1 MLKSLS
7 VQNFALIEHISLQFH
22 NGLHVI
28 TGETGSGKSILL
40 GALNLILGERSDFSV
55 IRNPEKKTIVEAVF
69 QLNAE
74 FRDWFVQED
83 IDWEP
88 ETVIRREITSQGKS
102 RSFINDTPVQL
113 AQLKELTEQLVYI
126 HSQHETL
133 EIKKTKFQ
141 FDLLDSYSD
150 SLDLAQ
156 QVASSYQEIQ
166 RLKSEKKALETAQ
179 SSQLQE
185 LDYIQFQLNEMEQL
199 DLDNTQ
205 FDLLEQEFKKLSQL
219 DDLKEAYSAVMN
231 AIDQD
236 NGALD
241 LLRRLKTHIDKW
253 KNADSD
259 LSTIASRLEEVI
271 VELGDI
277 SRDSDRQLNQLE
289 GDPEALFKLTESL
302 DAYNKILKKNHLSTQ
317 EELITYRDTLSER
330 LHDLNFSDER
340 IAELTKEIE
349 EKTSALG
356 ELSTTLFEQRSGSI
370 SRLENY
376 LLELLS
382 GMKMEHS
389 RVQILLNRV
398 EKLDANGGMT
408 IQILFSANK
417 GLELKPI
424 EKAASGGELSR
435 VMLAIQLI
443 MSEKKSLPTLILDEI
458 DTGVSGEV
466 ALRMGKLLKEMGQHL
481 QVFAITH
488 LPQVAAKGDH
498 HFEVSKSHDNSQ
510 TISQI
515 RELNKD
521 QRVEALAKLI
531 SGEHVTDLARSSALQ
546 LIEN

>member
-7 VQNFALIEHISLQFH
+7 VQNFALIEHVSLQFH
-22 NGLHVI
+22 DGLHVI

-69 QLNAE
+69 QLNE
-74 FRDWFVQED
+74 NFKNWFISED

-88 ETVIRREITSQGKS
+88 ETLIRREITSQGKS

-113 AQLKELTEQLVYI
+113 SQLKELTEQLVYI

-141 FDLLDSYSD
+141 FDLLDSYAD
-150 SLDLAQ
+150 SLELAQ
-156 QVASSYQEIQ
+156 QVSGVYSQIHRLRTTRERLESS
-166 RLKSEKKALETAQ
+166 R

-185 LDYIQFQLNEMEQL
+185 LDYIRFQLNEIGQL
-199 DLDNTQ
+199 NLDQ
-205 FDLLEQEFKKLSQL
+205 VDYAALENDFNKLSQL
-219 DDLKEAYSAVMN
+219 DDLKEAYSAIID
-231 AIDQD
+231 AIDQE
-236 NGALD
+236 NGAAD
-241 LLRRLKTHIDKW
+241 LIRRLKSHIDRW
-253 KNADSD
+253 KNTDADLGAISG
-259 LSTIASRLEEVI
+259 RLQEVI
-271 VELGDI
+271 AELEDI

-289 GDPEALFKLTESL
+289 GDPEALFRLTESL
-302 DAYNKILKKNHLSTQ
+302 DEYNKVLKKHHFSTQ
-317 EELITYRDTLSER
+317 EELSDYFHTLEGKLEES
-330 LHDLNFSDER
+330 DFSDER

-349 EKTSALG
+349 EKEQ
-356 ELSTTLFEQRSGSI
+356 ELLQLSGKLYEK
-370 SRLENY
+370 RAAVVPKLEGY
-376 LLELLS
+376 LLELLTE
-382 GMKMEHS
+382 MKMEHS
-389 RVQILLNRV
+389 RFQILLERG
-398 EKLDANGGMT
+398 EKMDSNGGMS

-466 ALRMGKLLKEMGQHL
+466 ALRMGKLLKQMGKHL

-488 LPQVAAKGDH
+488 LPQVAAKGDY
-498 HFEVSKSHDNSQ
+498 HFEVSKSHANSQ
-510 TISQI
+510 TISEI
-515 RELNKD
+515 HLLNREE
-521 QRVEALAKLI
+521 RIEALAKLI
-531 SGEHVTDLARSSALQ
+531 SGEQVTDLARSSAVE

>member
-1 MLKSLS
+1 MLLSLS
-7 VQNFALIEHISLQFH
+7 VQNFALIEHVSLQFH
-22 NGLHVI
+22 DGLHVI

-69 QLNAE
+69 RLNE
-74 FRDWFVQED
+74 SFKDWFVGED
-83 IDWEP
+83 IDWET

-113 AQLKELTEQLVYI
+113 NQLKELTEQLVYI

-133 EIKKTKFQ
+133 EIRKTKFQ
-141 FDLLDSYSD
+141 FDLLDSYAD

-156 QVASSYQEIQ
+156 TVTALYSRIN
-166 RLKSEKKALETAQ
+166 RLKATKEQLE
-179 SSQLQE
+179 SSRSGQLQE
-185 LDYIQFQLNEMEQL
+185 LDYIRFQLNEIQQL
-199 DLDNTQ
+199 NLDQ
-205 FDLLEQEFKKLSQL
+205 VDYAALENDFNKLSQL
-219 DDLKEAYSAVMN
+219 DDLKEAYSAIIN
-231 AIDQD
+231 AMDQE
-236 NGALD
+236 NGASD
-241 LLRRLKTHIDKW
+241 LLRRLKVHIDRW

-259 LSTIASRLEEVI
+259 LNAISVRLQEVI
-271 VELGDI
+271 AELEDI

-289 GDPEALFKLTESL
+289 GDPEALFRLTESL
-302 DAYNKILKKNHLSTQ
+302 DEYNKILKKHHFSTQ
-317 EELITYRDTLSER
+317 EELSAYYNTLESKLEES
-330 LHDLNFSDER
+330 DSSDER

-349 EKTSALG
+349 EKEK
-356 ELSTTLFEQRSGSI
+356 ELLQLSDKLFEKRSAVI
-370 SRLENY
+370 TKLEAY
-376 LLELLS
+376 LLELLTE
-382 GMKMEHS
+382 MKMEHS
-389 RVQILLNRV
+389 RFQVLLTRS
-398 EKLDANGGMT
+398 EKLDSNGGMH

-466 ALRMGKLLKEMGQHL
+466 ALRMGKLLKQMGKHL

-488 LPQVAAKGDH
+488 LPQVAAKGDY
-498 HFEVSKSHDNSQ
+498 HFEVSKSHENSQ
-510 TISQI
+510 TISEIHQ
-515 RELNKD
+515 LND
-521 QRVEALAKLI
+521 TERIEALAKLI
-531 SGEHVTDLARSSALQ
+531 SGEQVTDLARSSAIE

>member
-1 MLKSLS
+1 MLLSLS
-7 VQNFALIEHISLQFH
+7 VQNFALIEHVSLRFH
-22 NGLHVI
+22 DGLHVI

-55 IRNPEKKTIVEAVF
+55 IRNPEKKTVVEAIF
-69 QLNAE
+69 ELNE
-74 FRDWFVQED
+74 SFREWFVQED

-113 AQLKELTEQLVYI
+113 NQLKELAEQLVYI

-141 FDLLDSYSD
+141 FDLLDSYGD
-150 SLDLAQ
+150 SLELAAE
-156 QVASSYQEIQ
+156 VTSGYREIQ
-166 RLKSEKKALETAQ
+166 RLKAAKNQLESAQ
-179 SSQLQE
+179 SNHLQE
-185 LDYIQFQLNEMEQL
+185 LDYIRFQLNEIQQL
-199 DLDNTQ
+199 DLDAISYEQ
-205 FDLLEQEFKKLSQL
+205 LEQDFKKLSQL
-219 DDLKEAYSAVMN
+219 DDLKEAYSAVMA

-253 KNADSD
+253 KNADEE
-259 LSTIASRLEEVI
+259 LNTISGRLQEVI
-271 VELGDI
+271 VELGDL
-277 SRDSDRQLNQLE
+277 SRDSDRQLNQLD
-289 GDPEALFKLTESL
+289 GDPETLFRLTELL
-302 DAYNKILKKNHLSTQ
+302 DAYNRVLKKQHLSTQ
-317 EELITYRDTLSER
+317 EELVQYRDNLSSR
-330 LHDLNFSDER
+330 LNDLNFSDER
-340 IAELTKEIE
+340 IAELTREIE
-349 EKTSALG
+349 EKKTALTQLSADLYAKR
-356 ELSTTLFEQRSGSI
+356 LASI
-370 SRLENY
+370 PKLEKY

-382 GMKMEHS
+382 EMKMEHS
-389 RVQILLNRV
+389 SFRIKLQQL
-398 EKLDANGGMT
+398 EKPDANGGMT
-408 IQILFSANK
+408 IQLLFSANK

-466 ALRMGKLLKEMGQHL
+466 ALRMGKLLKEMGKHL

-488 LPQVAAKGDH
+488 LAQVAAKGDH
-498 HFEVSKSHDNSQ
+498 HFEVSKSHESDQ

-515 RELNKD
+515 CELDKA
-521 QRVEALAKLI
+521 QRIEALAKLI
-531 SGEHVTDLARSSALQ
+531 SGEQVTDLARSSA
-546 LIEN
+546 IELMN

>member
-7 VQNFALIEHISLQFH
+7 VQNFALIEHVSLQFH
-22 NGLHVI
+22 EGLHVI

-69 QLNAE
+69 QLNE
-74 FRDWFVQED
+74 SFKDWFISED

-88 ETVIRREITSQGKS
+88 ETLIRREITSQGKS

-113 AQLKELTEQLVYI
+113 SQLKEFTEQLVYI

-141 FDLLDSYSD
+141 FDLLDSYAD
-150 SLDLAQ
+150 SLELAQ
-156 QVASSYQEIQ
+156 QVSGVYSHIHRIRTTRERLESS
-166 RLKSEKKALETAQ
+166 R

-185 LDYIQFQLNEMEQL
+185 LDYIRFQLNEIGQL
-199 DLDNTQ
+199 NLDQ
-205 FDLLEQEFKKLSQL
+205 VDYAALENDFNKLSRL
-219 DDLKEAYSAVMN
+219 DDLKEAYSAIID
-231 AIDQD
+231 AIDQE
-236 NGALD
+236 NGAAD
-241 LLRRLKTHIDKW
+241 LIRRLKSHIDRW
-253 KNADSD
+253 KSADTD
-259 LSTIASRLEEVI
+259 LGAISGRLQEVI
-271 VELGDI
+271 AELEDI
-277 SRDSDRQLNQLE
+277 SRDSERQLNQLE
-289 GDPEALFKLTESL
+289 GDPEALFRLTESL
-302 DAYNKILKKNHLSTQ
+302 DEYNKILKKHHFSTQ
-317 EELITYRDTLSER
+317 EELSDYFHTLEGKLEES
-330 LHDLNFSDER
+330 DSSDER

-349 EKTSALG
+349 EKEQ
-356 ELSTTLFEQRSGSI
+356 ELLQLSGKLYEK
-370 SRLENY
+370 RAAVVPKLEAY
-376 LLELLS
+376 LLELLTE
-382 GMKMEHS
+382 MKMEHS
-389 RVQILLNRV
+389 RFQILL
-398 EKLDANGGMT
+398 EKGAKMDSNGGMS

-466 ALRMGKLLKEMGQHL
+466 ALRMGKLLKQMGKHL

-488 LPQVAAKGDH
+488 LPQVAAKGDY
-498 HFEVSKSHDNSQ
+498 HFEVSKSHANSQ
-510 TISQI
+510 TISEI
-515 RELNKD
+515 HLLNREE
-521 QRVEALAKLI
+521 RIEALAKLI
-531 SGEHVTDLARSSALQ
+531 SGEQVTDLARSSAIE

>member
-1 MLKSLS
+1 MLQSLA
-7 VQNFALIEHISLQFH
+7 VQNFALIEHSSLQFH
-22 NGLHVI
+22 DGLHVI

-55 IRNPEKKTIVEAVF
+55 IRDPEKKTVVEAVF
-69 QLNAE
+69 HLGAE
-74 FRDWFVQED
+74 WKDWFVQED

-113 AQLKELTEQLVYI
+113 VQLKELSEQLVYI

-133 EIKKTKFQ
+133 EIKKASFQ
-141 FDLLDSYSD
+141 FDLLDAYAD
-150 SLDLAQ
+150 SLQLAQ
-156 QVASSYQEIQ
+156 EVRTSYNRLQ
-166 RLKSEKKALETAQ
+166 RLKNQKAQLESSR

-185 LDYIQFQLNEMEQL
+185 LDYIRFQLNELEQL
-199 DLDNTQ
+199 NLDQVDYTA
-205 FDLLEQEFKKLSQL
+205 LENEFGKLSQL
-219 DDLKEAYSAVMN
+219 DDLKEAYSSVIH
-231 AIDQD
+231 AIDQE
-236 NGALD
+236 NGATD

-253 KNADSD
+253 KSADADLNA
-259 LSTIASRLEEVI
+259 IAMRLQEVI
-271 VELGDI
+271 AELEDI

-289 GDPEALFKLTESL
+289 GDPETLFRLTESL
-302 DAYNKILKKNHLSTQ
+302 DEYNKILKKHHFSSQ
-317 EELITYRDTLSER
+317 EELKEYYQTLEHK
-330 LHDLNFSDER
+330 LQESDSSNER
-340 IAELTKEIE
+340 IEALEKEIE
-349 EKTSALG
+349 AREKELTQWSG
-356 ELSTTLFEQRSGSI
+356 ELFDQRSASI
-370 SRLENY
+370 SKLENY

-382 GMKMEHS
+382 EMKMEHS
-389 RVQILLNRV
+389 RFRIVLTRS
-398 EKLDANGGMT
+398 EKLDVNGGMSV
-408 IQILFSANK
+408 QILFSANK

-466 ALRMGKLLKEMGQHL
+466 ALRMGKLLKQMGKHL

-498 HFEVSKSHDNSQ
+498 HFEVSKSHDKHQ
-510 TISQI
+510 TVSQI
-515 RELNKD
+515 RELTKAE
-521 QRVEALAKLI
+521 RIEALAKLI
-531 SGEHVTDLARSSALQ
+531 SGEHVTDLARSSAIE